1 MSLQNVQQQ
10 SDVWQ
15 PPHSDHYKLNFDA
28 AIFTDVGCS
37 GVGAI
42 IRNERGEVMAAL
54 SAKGPSA
61 QDSEEAEILACRKA
75 LEFAIDV
82 GISDLIIEGDN
93 VSVMMGRCIKLL
105 GWIQTWQRT

>member
-1 MSLQNVQQQ
+1 
-10 SDVWQ
+10 
-15 PPHSDHYKLNFDA
+15 
-28 AIFTDVGCS
+28 
-37 GVGAI
+37 
-42 IRNERGEVMAAL
+42 MAAL
-54 SAKGPSA
+54 STKESFA
-61 QDSEEAEILACRKA
+61 QDSEEAKTLACRNA